1 MIICSK
7 TYSFMRGFD
16 FEVFLRLRIS
26 VLQQAYS
33 RMHCSSHTQS
43 GVHGVA
49 AKGESFLATYSN
61 DSKRSIE
68 ERFELMRNNKT
79 NTNLQNV
86 KI

>member
-1 MIICSK
+1 M
-7 TYSFMRGFD
+7 TSF
-16 FEVFLRLRIS
+16 VLIKVSNIS
-26 VLQQAYS
+26 
-33 RMHCSSHTQS
+33 
-43 GVHGVA
+43 VA